1 MDFQIKDKFFLVCGA
16 GSGFG
21 KAVASKLAQEGA
33 QVLAVSRSENKL
45 IELAKSYPDNIS
57 YLSGDLFNIGFHN
70 KIIVAIGNKKLSGAL
85 INAGGPPAGG
95 FFDISL
101 SDWDNA
107 WKSVVRW
114 KISLTQKLLP
124 LMRVNNYGRLLYIES
139 VSVKKTVNNL
149 ILSNSLRRATVGF
162 VKTLAKEV
170 AGEGIT
176 LNVLAPGYHRTA
188 AMERLFVNVA
198 ETENITIDEA
208 VSAFEKNIPVGN
220 MAAAEEITP
229 LALYLLSPLSKYVTG
244 EVFSH
249 DGGIRL

>member
-1 MDFQIKDKFFLVCGA
+1 MDFKIDHKLFLVCGA

-21 KAVASKLAQEGA
+21 RAVALRLAAEGA
-33 QVLAVSRSENKL
+33 NVMAVSRSEEKL
-45 IELAKSYPDNIS
+45 ISLKKNFPGKIS
-57 YLSGDLFNIGFHN
+57 FIAGDLFDVEFHD
-70 KIIVAIGNKKLSGAL
+70 KIIEATGGENISGAL

-95 FFDISL
+95 FFDFSL

-107 WKSVVRW
+107 WNSVVRW
-114 KISLTQKLLP
+114 KISLTRKLLP
-124 LMRVNNYGRLLYIES
+124 LMKKNGYGRLLYVES
-139 VSVKKTVNNL
+139 VSVKKSVDNL

-162 VKTLAKEV
+162 VKTLAKEF
-170 AGEGIT
+170 ANMGIT

-198 ETENITIDEA
+198 QKENITVNDA
-208 VSAFEKNIPVGN
+208 VSIFEKNIPVGK
-220 MAAAEEITP
+220 MAGADEITP
-229 LALYLLSPLSKYVTG
+229 LALWLLSPLSRYVTG

>member
-1 MDFQIKDKFFLVCGA
+1 MDFKIKNGFFLVCGA

-21 KAVASKLAQEGA
+21 KATAELLAKEGA
-33 QVLAVSRSENKL
+33 KVLAVSRSKDKLMKLKKSFPEN
-45 IELAKSYPDNIS
+45 ITVLA
-57 YLSGDLFNIGFHN
+57 GDLFDVSFHN
-70 KIIVAIGNKKLSGAL
+70 KIIVAIGNKKISGAL

-95 FFDISL
+95 FFDLSM

-114 KISLTQKLLP
+114 KIALTGKLLP
-124 LMRVNNYGRLLYIES
+124 LMQINNYGRLLYIES
-139 VSVKKTVNNL
+139 VSVKKTVDNL

-162 VKTLAKEV
+162 VKTLAKEI

-176 LNVLAPGYHRTA
+176 LNILAPGYHRTA
-188 AMERLFVNVA
+188 AMERLFVNLA
-198 ETENITIDEA
+198 ERENITVDKA
-208 VSAFEKNIPVGN
+208 VSMFEQNIPVGK
-220 MAAAEEITP
+220 MANAEDMAT
-229 LALYLLSPLSKYVTG
+229 LAVWLLSPLSGYVTG